1 MQNSYPILLIE
12 DDEGDV
18 VVTNRAFR
26 DLHINNE
33 LVHFYNGS
41 EALDYLKKAGNPRPC
56 LVLLDLNTP
65 KMHGT
70 EFLEIIK
77 KDQDLKDIPV
87 ITLTTS
93 QNSQDITNCFKLGA
107 AGYIVKP
114 LDYKKFLNAV
124 KIIDLY
130 WLLSRKPNNN
140 PTEESVSNI
149 EICTAKKDHYL

>member
-1 MQNSYPILLIE
+1 MQNSYPILLVE

-18 VVTNRAFR
+18 VVTTRAFR

-33 LVHFYNGS
+33 LVHVNNGF
-41 EALDYLKKAGNPRPC
+41 EALDYLKKDGNHKPC
-56 LVLLDLNTP
+56 LILLDLNTP

-77 KDQDLKDIPV
+77 KDEELKDIPV
-87 ITLTTS
+87 IALTTS
-93 QNSQDITNCFKLGA
+93 QNSQDIANCFRLGT

-114 LDYKKFLNAV
+114 LDYKKFLNSV

-130 WLLSRKPNNN
+130 WMLSRKPGDNT
-140 PTEESVSNI
+140 TEESISNI
-149 EICTAKKDHYL
+149 EIGTTKKDHCL